1 MKLRLQGSTL
11 RLRLR
16 RSDIETLAVSGEV
29 RDVVSFPQGK
39 WLYSLVL
46 DDAVTSPNAEMQS
59 NGIRVRLPR
68 QQGLEWCRST
78 QVAISNTAVVP
89 AILVERD
96 FVRTAVEETDDFD
109 RFTNPRSGRK
119 PPPAPPASAA
129 TN

>member
-16 RSDIETLAVSGEV
+16 RTDIETLAASGEV
-29 RDVVSFPQGK
+29 REVVSFPQGR
-39 WLYSLVL
+39 WFYSLVL
-46 DDAVTSPNAEMQS
+46 DNKVASPSAEMHG
-59 NGIRVRLPR
+59 NEICVRLPR
-68 QQGLEWCRST
+68 QQGLAWCHST
-78 QVAISNTAVVP
+78 EVAISNSAAMPAV
-89 AILVERD
+89 LVERD

-119 PPPAPPASAA
+119 PPPAPPASTA